1 MICHEKHT
9 MENSSWLR
17 ASMLGANDGLLST
30 SSLMIGVVQTQASL
44 HSVFLIGLAGL
55 LSGAFAMATGE
66 YVSVSS
72 QKDVEYENINK
83 EKKEIE
89 QDWEHELHELKNI
102 YISRGLNEK
111 LALEVSQ
118 QMMNHN
124 ALDAHLRDEL
134 GITEITASNP
144 LQASLAS
151 ALSFAFGAIIPIII
165 SILFFSHHVTLILF
179 FSSVIT
185 LGVFGY
191 ISSKIANTKS
201 KKPIIRTLIFGCL
214 SMFVTFF
221 IGNILK

>member
-1 MICHEKHT
+1 MICYEKHT

-30 SSLMIGVVQTQASL
+30 SSLMIGVIQTPVSL
-44 HSVFLIGLAGL
+44 NSVFLIGLAGL

-72 QKDVEYENINK
+72 QKDVEHENINK

-89 QDWEHELHELKNI
+89 QDWDHELHELKNI
-102 YISRGLNEK
+102 YMLRGLNEE
-111 LALEVSQ
+111 LALEVSK

-134 GITEITASNP
+134 GITDMTTSNP
-144 LQASLAS
+144 LQASFAS
-151 ALSFAFGAIIPIII
+151 ALSFSFGAIIPIII
-165 SILFFSHHVTLILF
+165 SIIFFSYHVTLILF
-179 FSSVIT
+179 LTSILT
-185 LGVFGY
+185 LGLFGY

-214 SMFVTFF
+214 SMFVTF
-221 IGNILK
+221 IMGNILK